1 MSATFE
7 LTVMTPEREFY
18 SGQAEALTITGL
30 DGSLTVLAHHAPM
43 ISCLEIGVIRIKT
56 DGVWKEAFNSEGF
69 MEVLGNTVVVFI
81 QSCEWPEDI
90 DMRRAQEARQRA
102 EEKLRQKQNIRE
114 FSATKI
120 ALAKAM
126 ARITLVNR
134 SYINLDR

>member
-7 LTVMTPEREFY
+7 LTVMTPEREYY

-43 ISCLEIGVIRIKT
+43 ISCLEIGMISIKE
-56 DGVWKEAFNSEGF
+56 DGIWKEAFNSEGF
-69 MEVLGNTVVVFI
+69 MEVQSNTVMVFV
-81 QSCEWPEDI
+81 QSCEWPEEIDI
-90 DMRRAQEARQRA
+90 RRAQEAKQRA
-102 EEKLRQKQNIRE
+102 EEKLRQKQSIRE

-126 ARITLVNR
+126 ARISMVSHSN
-134 SYINLDR
+134 INLGR